1 MRNAIERRL
10 RPAARW
16 LPPMLAA
23 LAIAG
28 CATAPAPSTA
38 AASGMISTVPDSIA
52 EPIVWTID
60 QVPSPPNGG
69 IAQQDPVTL
78 RHMATRIMRIAPGAR
93 IPEHFHSGY
102 DETFFLHA
110 GQLNLVLDGRSQE
123 AKAGNVLII
132 PAGTTIT
139 GNNPGPAES
148 VVIVVWATTGRGG
161 PLTTM
166 GRAPQLRP

>member
-16 LPPMLAA
+16 LPPMLTAFGVAA
-23 LAIAG
+23 CTA
-28 CATAPAPSTA
+28 APAPSTSVA
-38 AASGMISTVPDSIA
+38 AGAVDTIA
-52 EPIVWTID
+52 EPIVWSVE
-60 QVPSPPNGG
+60 QVPTPPAGG

-93 IPEHFHSGY
+93 VPEHYHGGY
-102 DETFFLHA
+102 DETLFVHA
-110 GQLNLVLDGRSQE
+110 GQLNLLLNGNAQQVR
-123 AKAGNVLII
+123 AGNVLII

-139 GNNPGPAES
+139 GSNPGPGES
-148 VVIVVWATTGRGG
+148 VVVVTWANTGRGG
-161 PLTTM
+161 PLTTP